1 MSDSANTRPA
11 HAGADPDD
19 PVLAPHERRL
29 EDLLHASTS
38 IVERLDLEEV
48 LRRIVEAGMRLV
60 EARYGALGVIGPDGG
75 LERFIHVGADRHAV
89 AQIDHPPEGLGV
101 LGAVIADGSPIRLR
115 HLHDDA
121 RSVGFPAHHPAMD
134 SFLGVPVRVG
144 TEVYGT
150 LYLTESARG
159 AFTSEDE
166 GLIVALAAT
175 AGIAIENARLYDVAR
190 TRELWNA
197 TIADVMAA
205 MLDITGDDVLDVIAE
220 RVAALIDAE
229 LVAVAVPHGEDEL
242 RLAAVHG
249 SVAPS
254 LNGRVYPAAGTLA
267 ARALTE
273 RQAVSI
279 SGQPAA
285 TMFPWQP
292 GIGPTVAI
300 PLIAGDEPYGVLT
313 VSRGADG
320 AGFSAADLDMAF
332 SFAAQASIALEV
344 VRAREDRR
352 RLETARDRARIARDL
367 HDHVIQ
373 RLFGAGLAL
382 QAVSAVSGH
391 DVAETIESQI
401 DAIDAAIKDIRTIVF
416 ALSSGERRGSERIK
430 DRLLDVIA
438 EMTSSWEAP
447 PRVTFEG
454 PLDAVV
460 EAELADDLVGA
471 LRELLANVTRHAHA
485 HHVDIAVSMS
495 DRTARLSVRDDGL
508 GIPAGGR
515 RSGLRNLAERA
526 ALHDGRISVAS
537 SAAGT
542 AVEWTAVVAAAHD
555 GEVEP

>member
-1 MSDSANTRPA
+1 MSDSANARTE
-11 HAGADPDD
+11 HSGADPYGSD
-19 PVLAPHERRL
+19 LAPHERRL
-29 EDLLHASTS
+29 QDLLQASTS

-60 EARYGALGVIGPDGG
+60 GARYGALGVIGPDGG
-75 LERFIHVGADRHAV
+75 LERFIHVGADRHVV

-101 LGAVIADGSPIRLR
+101 LGAVIADGAPIRLR

-144 TEVYGT
+144 ADVYGT
-150 LYLTESARG
+150 LYLTESAAG
-159 AFTSEDE
+159 GFSSEDE
-166 GLIVALAAT
+166 DLVVALAAT

-190 TRELWNA
+190 TREVWNA

-249 SVAPS
+249 AVVPS
-254 LNGRVYPAAGTLA
+254 LNGRVYPATGTLA
-267 ARALTE
+267 ARALAE
-273 RQAVSI
+273 RQAVSV
-279 SGQPAA
+279 SGQPTT

-300 PLIAGDEPYGVLT
+300 PLIAGDETHGVLT
-313 VSRGADG
+313 VSRAADG
-320 AGFSAADLDMAF
+320 SPFSAADLDMAF

-382 QAVSAVSGH
+382 QAVSAVSSP
-391 DVAETIESQI
+391 DVTETIESQI

-438 EMTSSWEAP
+438 DMTSSWEAP

-460 EAELADDLVGA
+460 DAELADDLVGA

-485 HHVDIAVSMS
+485 HHVDVSVSMA
-495 DRTARLSVRDDGL
+495 DGTARLSVRDDGR
-508 GIPAGGR
+508 GIPEGGR
-515 RSGLRNLAERA
+515 RSGLHNLAERA
-526 ALHDGRISVAS
+526 ILHDGRMSILTSP
-537 SAAGT
+537 AGT
-542 AVEWTAVVAAAHD
+542 SVEWTAAVPAARDA
-555 GEVEP
+555 EEES